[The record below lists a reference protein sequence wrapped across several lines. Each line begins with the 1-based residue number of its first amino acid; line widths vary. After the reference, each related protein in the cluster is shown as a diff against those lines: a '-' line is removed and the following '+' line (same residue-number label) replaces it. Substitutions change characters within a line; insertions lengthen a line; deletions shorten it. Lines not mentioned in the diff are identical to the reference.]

1 MKQLKKTLL
10 TLVALLAVTTG
21 AYATDPNTVIWNN
34 QTWSGWA
41 DSETTHTVGD
51 ITITCSGNAK
61 AYEYTGSGE
70 PLAMEAGNND
80 AITFTSNGAPFA
92 SISISTDD
100 ELNVAGWTYNSS
112 TWSYEWSGEP
122 TTSVTLSG
130 CDIKADEIK
139 FTFATGTAVTF
150 TRGTGDKAN
159 EWTMDGGMPAGNV
172 TVSVLY
178 YDLATLATDAVT
190 AATEAAANT
199 DAELV
204 TVADNAA
211 TGGTLMYYVTTDAN
225 FTQAQAI
232 ALAETAWSEDV
243 PTADGFNFDTATDV
257 YVWYYLKGDAE
268 HSDTDPVCVAVTLLP
283 EPTYNVEFA
292 EGTPEPDKWSASPNT
307 DVTKGETVTVTYTGT
322 RKVIGVK
329 AEKKSNASAETFAT
343 DDYNEASWDGSKV
356 VFTKKQAATTPTAVE
371 DADGNVT
378 WNQGWYTVAGDVTI
392 NGKVSLKKDTYL
404 ILQDGATLTING
416 RIIGYYNDD
425 DEDEGYNLYIYGQAV
440 GDGKLNVNHN
450 YTSAAIYGSKEGSE
464 GIEIHGV
471 EVTATNTGRYPSSVG
486 LSAGNIKMYGG
497 KLTATAIG
505 NDNGGSYNGGDAI
518 GFSSNFEVYDGEVE
532 ATATNEQKCRWGI
545 SSTYG
550 TLTVYGGK
558 VKATGSGVTENS
570 TYGSAIYGKIQS
582 GTDAIKFY
590 FSEDGTTWNSGA
602 VYSNATTA
610 PSDRRYIKAE

>member
-21 AYATDPNTVIWNN
+21 A
-34 QTWSGWA
+34 WA
-41 DSETTHTVGD
+41 DDVITV
-51 ITITCSGNAK
+51 TWNSG
-61 AYEYTGSGE
+61 G
-70 PLAMEAGNND
+70 
-80 AITFTSNGAPFA
+80 
-92 SISISTDD
+92 
-100 ELNVAGWTYNSS
+100 
-112 TWSYEWSGEP
+112 SYENNNSRDG
-122 TTSVTLSG
+122 VTLSG
-130 CDIKADEIK
+130 DIVQYSSGEWQLAYANKSGTFTTELGNFTSIVITGGWIK
-139 FTFATGTAVTF
+139 NDAFSGEGWSGRTWTGNASSVPFSGYLTSDNGDAPWTITFTIEPAPAGTAVTF

-292 EGTPEPDKWSASPNT
+292 EGTPEPDKWSADPNT
-307 DVTKGETVTVTYTGT
+307 GVKKGQTVTVSYSGQ

-329 AEKKSNASAETFAT
+329 AEKKSNASAESFAT

-371 DADGNVT
+371 DASGNVT

-392 NGKVSLKKDTYL
+392 NGNVSLKKDTYL

-416 RIIGYYNDD
+416 RIVGYYNDD

-570 TYGSAIYGKIQS
+570 TYGSAIYGNIQS
-582 GTDAIKFY
+582 GTDTIKFY
-590 FSEDGTTWNSGA
+590 FSDNGTTWNSGA